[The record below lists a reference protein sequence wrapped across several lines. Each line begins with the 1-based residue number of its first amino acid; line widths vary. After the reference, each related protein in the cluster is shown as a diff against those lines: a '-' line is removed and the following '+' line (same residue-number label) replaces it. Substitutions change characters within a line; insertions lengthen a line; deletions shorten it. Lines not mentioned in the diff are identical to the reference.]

1 MATEQHLRQQLA
13 AAYRLAAL
21 FGWEDT
27 LYTHFSVRLPGDGEP
42 RFLINPFGMM
52 FDEVT
57 ASNLIVVDMEGK
69 VVAGDAPA
77 NSAGFTIH
85 SAVHMAREDAHC
97 VIHTHTLPGMAVAA
111 CEDGL
116 LSVGRT
122 VADAFYIMYYLNR
135 ACEIQMAAA
144 QLAALSPIHTIAPHL
159 SQHACEQLMGV
170 EHERQQVW
178 QAWLRRLDRLDTS
191 YKD

>member
-1 MATEQHLRQQLA
+1 MITRSIETCLRQAKAKGWDKTYWAIDIHGTILRPTYTNNQISTEFYQRVGYHPYEGVAFDLDE
-13 AAYRLAAL
+13 RVRIQRSLGENIAL
-21 FGWEDT
+21 I
-27 LYTHFSVRLPGDGEP
+27 LQSH
-42 RFLINPFGMM
+42 
-52 FDEVT
+52 
-57 ASNLIVVDMEGK
+57 
-69 VVAGDAPA
+69 
-77 NSAGFTIH
+77 
-85 SAVHMAREDAHC
+85 
-97 VIHTHTLPGMAVAA
+97 
-111 CEDGL
+111 GL

>member
-1 MATEQHLRQQLA
+1 MILQSH
-13 AAYRLAAL
+13 
-21 FGWEDT
+21 
-27 LYTHFSVRLPGDGEP
+27 
-42 RFLINPFGMM
+42 
-52 FDEVT
+52 
-57 ASNLIVVDMEGK
+57 
-69 VVAGDAPA
+69 
-77 NSAGFTIH
+77 
-85 SAVHMAREDAHC
+85 
-97 VIHTHTLPGMAVAA
+97 
-111 CEDGL
+111 GL

-135 ACEIQMAAA
+135 ACEIQMATA